1 MKFFVALLTLLLSSF
16 SFAYGPSISNW
27 SEDLKLKQ
35 EQASELLFD
44 FYIFSVLWE
53 DEGFECGGEF
63 SNVVLDKVEDEVYYI
78 SGNVSVVQDYC
89 AYTSTASFQVKM
101 QKIEDKFEVEEIS
114 FKDEIIN

>member
-1 MKFFVALLTLLLSSF
+1 MKFVVTLLTLIISSF
-16 SFAYGPSISNW
+16 AFAYGPSISNW

-44 FYIFSVLWE
+44 FYIFSVWWE
-53 DEGFECGGEF
+53 DEGLECGGEF

-89 AYTSTASFQVKM
+89 AFTSTASFKVKI
-101 QKIEDKFEVEEIS
+101 QNIDDKFEVEEIS
-114 FKDEIIN
+114 FKDQIKD